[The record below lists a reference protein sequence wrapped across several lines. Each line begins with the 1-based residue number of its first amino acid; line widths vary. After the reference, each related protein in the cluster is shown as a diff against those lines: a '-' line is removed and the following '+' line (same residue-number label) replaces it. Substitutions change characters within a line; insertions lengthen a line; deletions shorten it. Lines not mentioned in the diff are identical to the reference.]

1 MARRKRPG
9 RIPHKSHVNF
19 KEGQTNLVD
28 VLTRLSNKVE
38 TKEELADVTTTVET
52 NIQTFDTVQQE
63 QAKVDETQYLQDFLD
78 GLYN

>member
-1 MARRKRPG
+1 
-9 RIPHKSHVNF
+9 
-19 KEGQTNLVD
+19 
-28 VLTRLSNKVE
+28 LTRLSNKVE

-63 QAKVDETQYLQDFLD
+63 QAKVDETQDLQDFLD